1 MQPGNKDLLIK
12 QLSGQRRLGTEVAEH
27 LESSTK
33 QRAECS
39 PGGAQSGHSRRR
51 SGSRRAR
58 EPEEERTKP
67 AEGRRAARAAAA
79 LTQKSGQPSRQA
91 DGKAVS

>member
-1 MQPGNKDLLIK
+1 M
-12 QLSGQRRLGTEVAEH
+12 AEH
-27 LESSTK
+27 PESSTK
-33 QRAECS
+33 QRADCS
-39 PGGAQSGHSRRR
+39 PGGAQSGHSRRH
-51 SGSRRAR
+51 SGGHAR

-67 AEGRRAARAAAA
+67 AEGRRAVRAAAA